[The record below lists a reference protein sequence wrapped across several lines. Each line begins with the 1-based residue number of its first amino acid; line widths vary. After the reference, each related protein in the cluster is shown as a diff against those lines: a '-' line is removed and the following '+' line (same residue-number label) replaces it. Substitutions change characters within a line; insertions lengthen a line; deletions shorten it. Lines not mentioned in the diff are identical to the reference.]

1 MSTSHNSDSPQDKLA
16 ISKVSAEHEWSQ
28 QSGHELTISKQNLTS
43 DDKSIVILIWVLSL
57 FFSFFPALIVFFAIN
72 DKPFVKQGS
81 KEILN
86 FQITIVIFSILN
98 LVLAVVFAW
107 TIAVPVIAWILGV
120 IVAISYIVFCIV
132 GAIKASKGEIYKV
145 PLVLRLIK

>member
-1 MSTSHNSDSPQDKLA
+1 MSTSHNSDSPQGKLA

-57 FFSFFPALIVFFAIN
+57 FFSFFPALIVFLAIN

-86 FQITIVIFSILN
+86 LQITIVIFSILN
-98 LVLAVVFAW
+98 LVLAAVFAW